1 MLNTGLSKVHE
12 WALRCFIVVCV
23 VLPTGSVFDINLKV
37 LLLFV
42 VLFLSFFAKRGV
54 PAIKIITGMFIPASI
69 IVAFMAITLFNSK
82 YIPEMIPQARDILV
96 FFIMSTL
103 AYAIVDKDKQYELI
117 TKLIVNCL
125 ILLGLFKF
133 FVFAYSVVSGISV
146 SSIVEGISSFFNTT
160 LMTMSSD
167 DIVISRITFMSDYI
181 LPVAIYLKTKEFI
194 SKRTGLLGGII
205 VLILLY
211 SIVISM
217 SRFLWLMGII
227 TFAIAVLG
235 DIKKKKSIAII
246 IIAIFGFMYILSLQS
261 VQDAIEFRV
270 SSKMV
275 AAADSTRD
283 FQKLAIDNAFENAPI
298 LGNGLGYYIPN
309 LIRSETARYSY
320 ELQIQALYMQI
331 GIIGATSLLLL
342 IVIRLLK
349 QSRVLS
355 FREKL
360 LFIALIAG
368 WISGGFFNPVIFSS
382 TGGISF
388 LLLYTTP
395 NAMRRLV

>member
-1 MLNTGLSKVHE
+1 
-12 WALRCFIVVCV
+12 
-23 VLPTGSVFDINLKV
+23 
-37 LLLFV
+37 
-42 VLFLSFFAKRGV
+42 
-54 PAIKIITGMFIPASI
+54 
-69 IVAFMAITLFNSK
+69 
-82 YIPEMIPQARDILV
+82 
-96 FFIMSTL
+96 
-103 AYAIVDKDKQYELI
+103 
-117 TKLIVNCL
+117 
-125 ILLGLFKF
+125 
-133 FVFAYSVVSGISV
+133 
-146 SSIVEGISSFFNTT
+146 
-160 LMTMSSD
+160 MTMSSD